1 MKVLSHVA
9 AVVLLVLAVSA
20 AMLVPG
26 DGAAFS
32 DKPPRDSF
40 PPLGTKTVLV
50 TAPLAGQG
58 NRVIFCTLANATSQ
72 PVTVTIAGYSSDG
85 THHIPLGPFVLNPH
99 TADGTFFTPD
109 TGFGYCAFALRL
121 RPPASSRGPPRRADR
136 GRQALASTPVSPR
149 MKWSR

>member
-109 TGFGYCAFALRL
+109 TGFGYCAFAL
-121 RPPASSRGPPRRADR
+121 SSGADSVRAHAQLYDETETTSVFQGSSEAR
-136 GRQALASTPVSPR
+136 
-149 MKWSR
+149 